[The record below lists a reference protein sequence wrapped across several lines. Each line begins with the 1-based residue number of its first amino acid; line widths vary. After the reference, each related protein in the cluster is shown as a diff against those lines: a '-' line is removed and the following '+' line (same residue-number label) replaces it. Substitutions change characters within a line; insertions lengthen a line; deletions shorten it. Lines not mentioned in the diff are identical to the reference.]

1 MPKKR
6 SLCYRSYPVQTPD
19 FRSAELEVEVPRR
32 LSPVMLLSP
41 ARKSATIANLLIL
54 KKVVVYSY
62 QPVQAHVQLSA
73 RTNHLVVPSIVSLQ
87 L

>member
-6 SLCYRSYPVQTPD
+6 SLCYRSYPVQTTD
-19 FRSAELEVEVPRR
+19 FRSAEVEVPRR

-41 ARKSATIANLLIL
+41 ARKSGTIATLVFP
-54 KKVVVYSY
+54 KQVVVYSY
-62 QPVQAHVQLSA
+62 EPVQAHVQLSA
-73 RTNHLVVPSIVSLQ
+73 RTNHLVVASIVSLQ